1 MLQQTFLHLPGIGET
16 RERRF
21 WREGIVDWPAFLDAH
36 GCGKLCGHR
45 YDRVAPT
52 VEESIRRYAAG
63 DWRHFEQCLPSAHK
77 WRALGDLMEQALYVD
92 IETNGYVGPDAI
104 TVIGVYDGRE
114 ARAFVEGRDLDQALE
129 VIEAHPLVVTFNGAA
144 FDMPLIRQRFR
155 HNLFNH
161 IHLDLRFPLK
171 KLGYAGGL
179 KRIEQAFGI
188 ERSEQTRGL
197 DGWDAV
203 RLWSEYQAGRR
214 KSLEVLV
221 EYNLED
227 VRNLEPLARYV
238 FENMKKQTGI

>member
-21 WREGIVDWPAFLDAH
+21 WREGIRDWTAFLDAH
-36 GCGKLCGHR
+36 GCGRLCGNR

-63 DWRHFEQCLPSAHK
+63 DWKHFEHCLPSAHK
-77 WRALGDLMEQALYVD
+77 WRALGDLAGQALYVD

-114 ARAFVEGRDLDQALE
+114 ARAFVAERDLDKAVE

-171 KLGYAGGL
+171 KIGFSGGL
-179 KRIEQAFGI
+179 KKIEQAFGI
-188 ERSEQTRGL
+188 ERSERTRGL

-203 RLWSEYQAGRR
+203 RLWNEYLEGYSP
-214 KSLEVLV
+214 SLDVLV

-227 VRNLEPLARYV
+227 VKNLEPLARYV
-238 FENMKKQTGI
+238 FEQMKERIRI